1 MPGSRVTGRT
11 MHYGSSAPHDGVL
24 RLTATQH
31 TALVAH
37 LFPGDGLEAVALL
50 LCGRGGTSS
59 GREVL
64 TVNSIHC
71 IPHAECAVRT
81 PNRVTWRTDQ
91 LMPVLSKASK
101 LDFGVVKIH
110 SHPGGLAE
118 FSLIDDEADRELFPG
133 IHGWTDG
140 SRPHLSAVMLPQGR
154 IFAREVTGEGQFR
167 PWTDVV
173 RVGPVLEFWD
183 NRPGSAFGPDGLTAQ
198 AVQKRTAQAFGEGT
212 VQLLRKLRIGVV
224 GCSGTG
230 SWVIE
235 MLGRLGVGRLVLI
248 DPDRIE
254 MHNLNRIVN
263 ATEDHAAA
271 GASKVTVLAE
281 ATRRMGLGTQVEPL
295 PVDVMSTRAVAALSQ
310 CDVVFGCTDAIDAR
324 EVLNRVAVYYQVP
337 LIDVGVRL
345 EADGLGGVE
354 QIVGS
359 VHYVHPESRSFL
371 ERRLYT
377 PAQLYA
383 VGLRRDDPEAY
394 AQQVRQRYIRGA
406 DEERPAVASVNAL
419 YASLAVNELL
429 ARIHAVR
436 DDADPLES
444 ITISLTQLRM
454 LTATDSGHP
463 TAYAR
468 WIGRGD
474 SSPRLGMVG
483 LVD

>member
-1 MPGSRVTGRT
+1 
-11 MHYGSSAPHDGVL
+11 MHYGSSTPRDGVL

-31 TALVAH
+31 AALFAH

-59 GREVL
+59 SREVL

-71 IPHAECAVRT
+71 IPHAECPVRT
-81 PNRVTWRTDQ
+81 PNRITWRTEQ

-101 LDFGVVKIH
+101 QDLGVVKIH
-110 SHPGGLAE
+110 SHPGGYAD
-118 FSLIDDEADRELFPG
+118 FSLVDDEADRELFPG
-133 IHGWTDG
+133 IHGWTDSG
-140 SRPHLSAVMLPQGR
+140 RPHLSAVMLPQGR
-154 IFAREVTGEGQFR
+154 IFAREVTAEGRFR

-173 RVGPVLEFWD
+173 RVGPVLDFWD
-183 NRPGSAFGPDGLTAQ
+183 NQTTSTSGPGSSATM

-212 VQLLRKLRIGVV
+212 VQLLRSLRIGVV

-235 MLGRLGVGRLVLI
+235 MLGRLGVGHLILI

-254 MHNLNRIVN
+254 KHNLNRIVN
-263 ATEDHAAA
+263 ATEDHATVQ
-271 GASKVTVLAE
+271 ASKVSVLAE
-281 ATRRMGLGTQVEPL
+281 ATRRMGLGTQVTPL
-295 PVDVMSTRAVAALSQ
+295 SIDVMSTRAVTALSQ
-310 CDVVFGCTDAIDAR
+310 CDLVFGCTDAIDAR

-371 ERRLYT
+371 ERQLYT

-383 VGLRRDDPEAY
+383 VGLRRDDPAAY
-394 AQQVRQRYIRGA
+394 AQQVRERYIRGA

-436 DDADPLES
+436 DDADPVES

-454 LTATDSGHP
+454 LSATDRMAP